1 MAHCHFARV
10 NEFGQFDGLSA
21 DGGAS
26 RRLSILFVVAELEA
40 AIKLGGSI
48 AWSIEDAVLPE
59 RAANLLSALR
69 GQIEWG

>member
-1 MAHCHFARV
+1 
-10 NEFGQFDGLSA
+10 
-21 DGGAS
+21 
-26 RRLSILFVVAELEA
+26 VVAELEA